1 LVPATTFEAACPYV
15 SPVNSEALA
24 TGVGTAVGTTA
35 SAGAGAGALFAVN
48 DQQSKKPTEENH
60 VSQNFGL

>member
-1 LVPATTFEAACPYV
+1 
-15 SPVNSEALA
+15 
-24 TGVGTAVGTTA
+24 VGTAVGTTA
-35 SAGAGAGALFAVN
+35 SAGAGALFAVN

>member
-1 LVPATTFEAACPYV
+1 
-15 SPVNSEALA
+15 
-24 TGVGTAVGTTA
+24 VGTAEGTTA